1 MSHEKKRA
9 KISQSMEAGYWA
21 PPLIRPINFSD
32 RVFSILQM
40 CDDYGG
46 SVWYKCQSAI
56 IRSMGLTATCKSR
69 VPRLISDSPWC
80 HTSPQLISSA
90 FIKNHQNT
98 EALWQFLNKL
108 HIIWYFTCQVSLIFF
123 QEKCFFILMVSIF
136 ATGVLAS

>member
-1 MSHEKKRA
+1 MSHEKKRT
-9 KISQSMEAGYWA
+9 KISQSIEARYWA

-40 CDDYGG
+40 CDDYRVG
-46 SVWYKCQSAI
+46 SVWYKCKSAI
-56 IRSMGLTATCKSR
+56 IRSMGLSATYKST

-80 HTSPQLISSA
+80 HTSLQLISSA
-90 FIKNHQNT
+90 FIKNHQNL

-123 QEKCFFILMVSIF
+123 RKSAFLF
-136 ATGVLAS
+136 